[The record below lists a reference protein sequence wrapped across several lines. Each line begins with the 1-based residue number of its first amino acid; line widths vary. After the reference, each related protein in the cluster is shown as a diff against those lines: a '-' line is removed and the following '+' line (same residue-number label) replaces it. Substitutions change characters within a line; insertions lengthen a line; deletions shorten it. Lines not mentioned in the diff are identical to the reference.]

1 MNKSLKE
8 IQEHTIKQVREMNR
22 ILQDLKMEIESIRR
36 TQREATMEMEN
47 LGKRT
52 GTIDITPTE

>member
-52 GTIDITPTE
+52 GTTDITPTE

>member
-36 TQREATMEMEN
+36 TQREATLEMEN

-52 GTIDITPTE
+52 GTTDITPTE